1 MFVAEHFLSNIV
13 KDYEVSS
20 LNRWWHMVSNDLSV
34 SKIKASPSFYQL
46 KDEKSLIERTMQ
58 YVKDRTESFDDYFPC
73 RKNDCKLSHVRKWMN
88 LFLDYHNSE
97 LKMLK

>member
-34 SKIKASPSFYQL
+34 SKIKASPSFY
-46 KDEKSLIERTMQ
+46 
-58 YVKDRTESFDDYFPC
+58 
-73 RKNDCKLSHVRKWMN
+73 
-88 LFLDYHNSE
+88 
-97 LKMLK
+97 